1 MSQRSPYNKR
11 NMPKV
16 DEEEKKTSGIARKSA
31 SAAKP
36 AREAAQSVRVVKS
49 SSSKSSGK
57 PGASR
62 AASTA
67 TMTKEQKRAARRE
80 ERERED
86 LLAAV
91 ANAMMKKD
99 AEYVKRR
106 RLWWVFLAVGL
117 ASIFLSFIAGILGGS
132 VDSPYNLT
140 SPSGILAV
148 VSLVVAYAAIIGALV
163 YELVRIRPIRNVIM
177 AKAKGLSDKKKRAIL
192 EEGYAEDDRR
202 RAEKAARKSS
212 K

>member
-11 NMPKV
+11 NMPKA
-16 DEEEKKTSGIARKSA
+16 DEEEKKTSGMARKSA

-57 PGASR
+57 AGASR

-117 ASIFLSFIAGILGGS
+117 ASIFLSFIAGMLGGS
-132 VDSPYNLT
+132 ADSPYNLT

-148 VSLVVAYAAIIGALV
+148 ISLVVAYAAIIGALV